1 MELWQAALLLLLTFA
16 GIVFLVVLYR
26 RRRKLWTVVTGSI
39 LGFFSIALSF
49 YILLTLLFVNAV
61 EYPLPDRSI
70 PTSQNTTLTTTSVTT
85 TTVTT
90 EATAVLQLYIDPD
103 PNIHPDVLGLREQR
117 LSSGPFSRQNEVTRF
132 VLWNFLNDRFEF
144 ELSLTEEFAVSE
156 GAGYAILSD
165 ACEVAMSYYLF
176 SAYDTIHMFTV
187 PPDDEGIVQARI
199 KLEYSEPGFD
209 QLARE
214 AACRFIRRNP
224 VPLEGWTDIEREKA
238 YAKKIHDY
246 LARRNTY
253 SPVGYDPDAML
264 GMGKYEACQE
274 AYNALVSQ
282 DEMTVCAGY
291 ARAFA
296 LIAQYADINAVWI
309 LGNEEE
315 ATSHA
320 WNMIYPCDGSEPV
333 LVDVTWDDTSS
344 EDEPGQVLVE
354 DIYFYLPVSP
364 ADEHL
369 PSELFIDFLNEMNGM
384 K

>member
-1 MELWQAALLLLLTFA
+1 
-16 GIVFLVVLYR
+16 
-26 RRRKLWTVVTGSI
+26 
-39 LGFFSIALSF
+39 
-49 YILLTLLFVNAV
+49 
-61 EYPLPDRSI
+61 
-70 PTSQNTTLTTTSVTT
+70 
-85 TTVTT
+85 
-90 EATAVLQLYIDPD
+90 
-103 PNIHPDVLGLREQR
+103 
-117 LSSGPFSRQNEVTRF
+117 
-132 VLWNFLNDRFEF
+132 
-144 ELSLTEEFAVSE
+144 
-156 GAGYAILSD
+156 
-165 ACEVAMSYYLF
+165 
-176 SAYDTIHMFTV
+176 
-187 PPDDEGIVQARI
+187 
-199 KLEYSEPGFD
+199 
-209 QLARE
+209 
-214 AACRFIRRNP
+214 
-224 VPLEGWTDIEREKA
+224 
-238 YAKKIHDY
+238 
-246 LARRNTY
+246 
-253 SPVGYDPDAML
+253 ML